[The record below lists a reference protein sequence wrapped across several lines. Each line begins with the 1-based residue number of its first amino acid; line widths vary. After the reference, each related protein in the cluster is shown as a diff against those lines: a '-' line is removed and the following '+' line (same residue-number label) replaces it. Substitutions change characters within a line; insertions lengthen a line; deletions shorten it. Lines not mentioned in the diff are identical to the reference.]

1 MFTLHPFISGKVYTM
16 YTNIAILVV
25 SIIVLLHVIGG

>member
-1 MFTLHPFISGKVYTM
+1 MFTLHPFNTNKVYTM
-16 YTNIAILVV
+16 YNNVDILVV